1 MARKEHH
8 ILNAYLRKLTNLS
21 GNNRSIYLPRLQSE
35 QFLDLHVLSQ
45 LNGEKSFSIIEALI
59 NGKSKVICPLVDSR
73 MEASNDASK
82 KIKRIQRLDQLIFE
96 ERGSKD
102 LHIGWPFARG
112 KFMDGTSVRCPLL
125 FIPIEIIVEKNKWVV
140 GLRDNAGITFN
151 KSFLLGY
158 SFYNKIQVED
168 FLLEET
174 FEETDRDSTV
184 FRTALYQLLQKSSI
198 DIHFNPDN
206 YRDELDFFKNFTQPE
221 FDTEH
226 GNGELKLFPEAVLG
240 IFPQAGSFIVP
251 DYVELIENNQ
261 IGSLEE
267 FFMSKNHHAEQ
278 QSLLFSNF
286 IPLVKEEKIYTG
298 FPIDAWQEN
307 ILKATKIG
315 YSVVVQGPPGTGKSQ
330 LISNLICDAMATGKK
345 VLVVCQKRAALD
357 VVYARLNEIHLAD
370 FLALVHDFKNDRR
383 EIYAKASRQIDR
395 VNEYKAKNNSLDAI
409 QISRRFLQTCHRI
422 DQITEELDEFKKAL
436 YHDLECGVSIKELYL
451 RSNPGEQTINLK
463 QEYQNFPI
471 DSITPFYTK
480 LKAYAHYA
488 QRFDKD
494 DYPWRDRKSFNG
506 LGVTDL
512 KEIENILNEIPLL
525 TTDLFSQLE
534 TRIGAKL
541 DWQQCEELL
550 DREDEVNQMID
561 QLKNKRTYF
570 YFQQMIDESEE
581 ETSELWLTNIERL
594 ILACFEE
601 EGPEA
606 SIPSQQLGTLQQAL
620 YRSMK
625 ARRSLIGLI
634 RWELFSQDK
643 FLIKRALVGNAIE
656 NNRAGFKTLER
667 KLDRRLNLE
676 HNLSK
681 LKAKAWLH
689 DVPDKIEETF
699 IKNWFV
705 NQKNAI
711 SAKRIFKS
719 VRGISNFI
727 DLASLDQSE
736 MEQKIKDLFKLLA
749 SVTTT
754 RMKWSSYLTANQ
766 INTLTRQPEKCAG
779 LREVLLTDF
788 DALCEFD
795 SIKDSLSSDEK
806 NCISKLHEAATEWQP
821 ETIQKTF
828 INSLCLA
835 WIDHIETKFPILRM
849 VSSGK
854 LQLLEAELQ
863 DLVVEKQKI
872 SNEII
877 LLRARE
883 RVADDL
889 EINRL
894 NNRVTYRDLHHQ
906 LNKKKRI
913 WPIRKLLS
921 EFDSEIFRLLPCWLA
936 SPESVSAI
944 FPLKEMFDLV
954 IFDESSQCFAERGIP
969 SIFRGRQVIIAGDD
983 KQLKPNDLYSI
994 RWEDEADDNPDLEV
1008 DSLLELSGRHLMQLP
1023 LRTHYRSKSLE
1034 LIDFSNQHF
1043 YDGHLTLL
1051 PSSENY
1057 LRKEAPVQ
1065 YHKVSGTWENN
1076 TNFAEATE
1084 IVSMLLEMSKKE
1096 KEKQIG
1102 VVCFNAPQQMLILD
1116 LLDEA
1121 FAEKRQ
1127 SIPES
1132 LIVKNIENIQGDE
1145 KDIIIFSIGYAPDP
1159 KGKMH
1164 FQFGSLSQ
1172 AGGENRLNVAITRA
1186 REKVIVVTSIWPE
1199 QLQVEDTRNEG
1210 GKLLKKYLEYIKWV
1224 SEGNF
1229 KPFVQAS
1236 KDENSTWYLKDI
1248 IETWGTTKFPEKDFK
1263 KNELPFADVSA
1274 LLEKDRAGLI
1284 LTDDELYRQNPSV
1297 KDLHASMLQLLESK
1311 KWKYLRT
1318 YSRNY
1323 WQDNDKFFNEVAK
1336 FVSH

>member
-1 MARKEHH
+1 MIRKEHH

-21 GNNRSIYLPRLQSE
+21 GNNRSIYLPRIHSE
-35 QFLDLHVLSQ
+35 QFLDLHTLSQ
-45 LNGEKSFSIIEALI
+45 LNGEKSFTIVESLI
-59 NGKSKVICPLVDSR
+59 NGKSKMICPLVDSR

-82 KIKRIQRLDQLIFE
+82 KLKRLQRLDRLIFE

-112 KFMDGTSVRCPLL
+112 KFMDGTSVRSPLL
-125 FIPIEIIVEKNKWVV
+125 FIPVEIKVEKNKWVIAI
-140 GLRDNAGITFN
+140 RDNAGITFN

-158 SFYNKIQVED
+158 SFYNKVRVED

-174 FEETDRDSTV
+174 FEETDKDSTV

-206 YRDELDFFKNFTQPE
+206 YRDELDFFKNFTQAE
-221 FDTEH
+221 FNAEH

-251 DYVELIENNQ
+251 DYVELIENNK
-261 IGSLEE
+261 IGSMEE

-286 IPLVKEEKIYTG
+286 IPLVKEEKLFTG
-298 FPIDAWQEN
+298 FRIDAWQEN

-357 VVYARLNEIHLAD
+357 VVYSRLREIQLAD
-370 FLALVHDFKNDRR
+370 FIALVHDFKNDRR
-383 EIYAKASRQIDR
+383 EIYAKAAQQIDR

-409 QISRRFLQTCHRI
+409 QISRKFLQTCHRI
-422 DQITEELDEFKKAL
+422 DQITEELDEFKKARFN
-436 YHDLECGVSIKELYL
+436 DSECGVSIKELYL
-451 RSNPGEQTINLK
+451 RSSPAEQTINLK
-463 QEYQNFPI
+463 QEYQNFPLH
-471 DSITPFYTK
+471 SITPFHSK

-488 QRFDKD
+488 QQFEKD
-494 DYPWRDRKSFNG
+494 DYIWRDRKPFIE
-506 LGVTDL
+506 LGIADL
-512 KEIENILNEIPLL
+512 KEIENILIEIPKF
-525 TTDLFSQLE
+525 TADLFSKLE
-534 TRIGAKL
+534 TQVGAQL
-541 DWQQCEELL
+541 DWEQCEELL
-550 DREDEVNQMID
+550 EREDEIHEMAS
-561 QLKNKRTYF
+561 QLGNKKTYF
-570 YFQQMIDESEE
+570 YFQQMIEETEE

-594 ILACFEE
+594 ILSCFEE

-606 SIPSQQLGTLQQAL
+606 SIPSHQLGTLQQAL
-620 YRSMK
+620 HRSMK

-656 NNRAGFKTLER
+656 NNRAGFKQLER

-681 LKAKAWLH
+681 LKAKSWLK
-689 DVPDKIEETF
+689 DVPEKIDEQQ
-699 IKNWFV
+699 IKIWFT

-711 SAKRIFKS
+711 KAKQIFKS
-719 VRGISNFI
+719 IRGINNFI
-727 DLASLDQSE
+727 DLTSLDHAE
-736 MEQKIKDLFKLLA
+736 LAHKIKELFKIL
-749 SVTTT
+749 SFITPTK
-754 RMKWSSYLTANQ
+754 MKWGSYLTVNQ
-766 INTLTRQPEKCAG
+766 INLLTKQPERCNA
-779 LREVLLTDF
+779 LHQVLHKDF

-795 SIKDSLSSDEK
+795 TIKNGLSPDEK
-806 NCISKLHEAATEWQP
+806 NCISKLHDAASEWQP
-821 ETIQKTF
+821 DTIQKTF

-854 LQLLEAELQ
+854 LQLLESELQ

-906 LNKKKRI
+906 LTKKKRI

-921 EFDSEIFRLLPCWLA
+921 EFDSEVFRLLPCWLA

-944 FPLKEMFDLV
+944 FPLREMFDLV
-954 IFDESSQCFAERGIP
+954 IFDEASQCFAERGIP
-969 SIFRGRQVIIAGDD
+969 SIYRGRQVIIAGDD
-983 KQLKPNDLYSI
+983 KQLKPNDLYRI
-994 RWEDEADDNPDLEV
+994 RWEDETEDNPDLEV
-1008 DSLLELSGRHLMQLP
+1008 DSLLELSGRHLMPLP

-1034 LIDFSNQHF
+1034 LIDFSNQYF
-1043 YDGHLTLL
+1043 YDGQLTLL

-1057 LRKEAPVQ
+1057 LSKESPVQ
-1065 YHKVSGTWENN
+1065 YHKVEGIWENN
-1076 TNFAEATE
+1076 TNIAEANE
-1084 IVSMLLEMSKKE
+1084 IVSLVLEISKKE

-1121 FAEKRQ
+1121 FSQKKQ

-1172 AGGENRLNVAITRA
+1172 AGGENRLNVAVTRA
-1186 REKVIVVTSIWPE
+1186 REKIIVVTSIWPE
-1199 QLQVEDTRNEG
+1199 QLQVEDTKNEG
-1210 GKLLKKYLEYIKWV
+1210 GKLLKKYLEYIKSV
-1224 SEGNF
+1224 AEGNF
-1229 KPFVQAS
+1229 KPFVNEL
-1236 KDENSTWYLKDI
+1236 KDEKSTWYLKDI
-1248 IETWGTTKFPEKDFK
+1248 IEAWGSNKFQEKEFK

-1274 LLEKDRAGLI
+1274 LLNGDKAGLI

-1297 KDLHASMLQLLESK
+1297 KDLHASMPQLLEYK

-1323 WQDNDKFFNEVAK
+1323 WQDSDKFFNEVAK
-1336 FVSH
+1336 FVSQ